1 MKILLQFAVIFALCL
16 AGEGIA
22 ALLPFAFPASAVAM
36 TLLFFCFL
44 FRILKTEA
52 IESSARFLLENMS
65 LFFIPAGVGILNCI
79 DQIKNAV
86 MPLLLICVLSTFVTF
101 AAAAY
106 AVRLTVWILK
116 KYRERRAFHE

>member
-1 MKILLQFAVIFALCL
+1 M
-16 AGEGIA
+16 
-22 ALLPFAFPASAVAM
+22 LPFAFPASAVAM

-44 FRILKTEA
+44 FRILKTET

-86 MPLLLICVLSTFVTF
+86 LPLLLICVLSTFVTF